1 MTLLVI
7 SMSYFALSFEPER
20 NSFFLSYKHLPDS
33 LLPSSSQRLRTIDES
48 IPVDLFFLHF

>member
-1 MTLLVI
+1 MTILVI

-33 LLPSSSQRLRTIDES
+33 LLPFSSQRLRTIDES